1 MAWKILSALAAVCLA
16 GSAFFAWKN
25 QERLK
30 NERAREEYTQKNLV
44 SVQEHK
50 KAAEEAKTKHTGDLA
65 EATKEI
71 EKIKAEVTETAAKA
85 QEKEQELAQVKTN
98 LEGVTKVVKE
108 LQAKID
114 EAGDITKLM
123 ATIKDL
129 TNKKKEAEGA
139 LANQNQRF
147 ASAQENVK
155 GLLDGVKSAEER
167 EARGRKGIVEP
178 DFTASVSRSFNEW
191 GFVVLSKGNGGGVFA
206 NADLDVKRGKE
217 VIGKLKVRNVEQSTS
232 VADIVKGSLA
242 EGVSIRS
249 GDLVVAAPQAQPA
262 AKPTAVGATP
272 TTPPAQGAPTTP
284 AADPFGAPPAGGMAP
299 AAPAAS
305 DPFGAPPAA
314 APPAGGMAPAAADPF
329 GAPAAPAA
337 AGAGTPAAPSTADP
351 FGAAPPAK

>member
-25 QERLK
+25 QARLK
-30 NERAREEYTQKNLV
+30 SERAREVYTQKNLV

-71 EKIKAEVTETAAKA
+71 EKIKADLTETAAKA
-85 QEKEQELAQVKTN
+85 LEKEQELAQIKTN
-98 LEGVTKVVKE
+98 LDGVSKLVAE
-108 LQAKID
+108 LQEKID
-114 EAGDITKLM
+114 EAGDIKKLM
-123 ATIKDL
+123 ATTKDL

-139 LANQNQRF
+139 LANQNQRL

-155 GLLDGVKSAEER
+155 GLLDGFKSAEER

-242 EGVSIRS
+242 EGTSIRS

-262 AKPTAVGATP
+262 PKTAATGGAAAP
-272 TTPPAQGAPTTP
+272 VAPGAPA

-299 AAPAAS
+299 AAPASS

-314 APPAGGMAPAAADPF
+314 APPAGGMAPAASDPF

-337 AGAGTPAAPSTADP
+337 GGAGTPAAPSTADP